1 MKGKKIL
8 KVIFDVIIWVVI
20 VLAASV
26 TLITLTSREKGVS
39 QIFGYIPLNIQTGSM
54 EPTIMSGDL
63 IITKA
68 FDKDK
73 DTLKENDVI
82 SFFSIEQNTTII
94 KTHRIKS
101 VNTINGMTSYVTQGD
116 NNSAEDSQQVAP
128 GDVISVWN
136 GFRIPV
142 LGNVLTFLK
151 TKVGF
156 FICIIIPLA
165 AFFIYQLY
173 KFIMLLLDYKKVK

>member
-8 KVIFDVIIWVVI
+8 KVILDVIIWVVI
-20 VLAASV
+20 ILAASV

-39 QIFGYIPLNIQTGSM
+39 KIFGYVPLNIQTGSM
-54 EPTIMSGDL
+54 EPTILKGDL

-68 FDKDK
+68 YDGKSE
-73 DTLKENDVI
+73 LKEKDVI
-82 SFFSIEQNTTII
+82 SFFAMEENTKII

-101 VNTINGMTSYVTQGD
+101 VLTVNGMTSYVTQGD
-116 NNSAEDSQQVAP
+116 NNTGEDQQQVAP
-128 GDVISVWN
+128 GDIISVWT
-136 GFRIPV
+136 GTRIPV
-142 LGNVLTFLK
+142 LGSILTFLK
-151 TKVGF
+151 TKVVF
-156 FICIIIPLA
+156 FVCIILPLA